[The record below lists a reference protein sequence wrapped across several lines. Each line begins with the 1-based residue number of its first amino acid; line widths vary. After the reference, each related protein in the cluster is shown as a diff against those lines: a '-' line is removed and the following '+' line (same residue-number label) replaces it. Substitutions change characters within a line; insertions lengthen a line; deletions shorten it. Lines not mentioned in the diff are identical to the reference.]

1 MFRCKMVISSRDM
14 KKTSRNYSSD
24 EVDIICRLGR
34 AMVGMVRSFEA

>member
-1 MFRCKMVISSRDM
+1 MVISSRDM